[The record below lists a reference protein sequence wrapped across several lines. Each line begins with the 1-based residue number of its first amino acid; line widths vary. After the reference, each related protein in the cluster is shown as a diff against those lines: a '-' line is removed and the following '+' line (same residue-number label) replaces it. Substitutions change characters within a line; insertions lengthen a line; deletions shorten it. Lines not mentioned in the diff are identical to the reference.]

1 MKELLDKL
9 IKDKQQTL
17 YRIVW
22 HSGIKPEPILA
33 VCKTKDECK
42 QIIKKRQRIWKDC
55 TGYDITPQLEII
67 SFKYVNELEDK

>member
-33 VCKTKDECK
+33 VCKTKEECK
-42 QIIKKRQRIWKDC
+42 QIIKKRQRIWKEC
-55 TGYDITPQLEII
+55 AGYDITPQIEIV

>member
-22 HSGIKPEPILA
+22 HSGVKPEPILA

-55 TGYDITPQLEII
+55 AGYDITPQLEIV
-67 SFKYVNELEDK
+67 SFKYTNELEDK

>member
-1 MKELLDKL
+1 MKDLLSKL
-9 IKDKQQTL
+9 IADKEIT
-17 YRIVW
+17 RFKIVW

-42 QIIKKRQRIWKDC
+42 QIIKKRQKIWKESA
-55 TGYDITPQLEII
+55 GYDITSQLEIV